1 MSTSSLRRRCALA
14 LACCASLSAAHA
26 GIVDNFES
34 YTPAATELSLLRRG
48 GSDVELGNLLTLPLG
63 GGLIYIEPVF
73 VKSTGATSYPT
84 FKRALVQFNN
94 KIAYKPTLGEALD
107 EIFGTSTTTV
117 TPPTTTPPTGPRVT
131 GNVNAAVRVA
141 IADASKAYADGQ
153 AALKANNFAAYGQAQ
168 ARLSAAL
175 QRLSSLTQGSSAR

>member
-1 MSTSSLRRRCALA
+1 M
-14 LACCASLSAAHA
+14 
-26 GIVDNFES
+26 
-34 YTPAATELSLLRRG
+34 
-48 GSDVELGNLLTLPLG
+48 
-63 GGLIYIEPVF
+63 
-73 VKSTGATSYPT
+73 
-84 FKRALVQFNN
+84 QFNN
-94 KIAYKPTLGEALD
+94 KIAYKPTLGQALD

-175 QRLSSLTQGSSAR
+175 QQLSTLTRTNPTSSPR